1 MLSEEEKQY
10 WIKRHLEVITEE
22 DEDLFMAE
30 ADALPPEKDKEV
42 SEFLFRLWIP
52 EKSSEGKEKSS

>member
-10 WIKRHLEVITEE
+10 WIDRHLEVITEE
-22 DEDLFMAE
+22 DEERFMAE
-30 ADALPPEKDKEV
+30 TDALPPEKDKEV

-52 EKSSEGKEKSS
+52 EKPSERKGKTS